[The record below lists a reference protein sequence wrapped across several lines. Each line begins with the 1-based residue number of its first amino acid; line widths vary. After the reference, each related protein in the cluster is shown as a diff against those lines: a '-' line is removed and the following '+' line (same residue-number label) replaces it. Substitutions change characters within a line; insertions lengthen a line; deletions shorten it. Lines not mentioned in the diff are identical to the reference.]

1 MAKQYTYD
9 PRKYQGG
16 GPTPP
21 DSPFGYHSP
30 NQKIDLI
37 NVPASNDLSN
47 RMQAFN
53 YSSMPL
59 KVDPPYVDP
68 GPVEPGYQGE
78 IRQSPTFLQNLGSD
92 IRSFI
97 KYPMKSIR
105 TMNEIGYLPYNFD
118 RGVEAGNIDSSPMDF
133 AVGMVNVPGAAL
145 KGVESFSKGNY
156 GDSALNF
163 MSILP
168 FAKPLKAAGFSPNAA
183 KVLSKGTNKTL
194 KADATA
200 AVYNTGGT
208 TDPEK
213 PIPMVA
219 PMSSAMIRNM
229 SILYPEMATDFSNMS
244 FKELQ
249 DLYGLMQEGTRG
261 EEKRIKDFQQFFLD
275 KGTDYVDAS
284 NEDASSYLGDVKYSA
299 QQGANPTIYGGTQ
312 YGGDDSETKVNIAP
326 AQYYTEL
333 YNNMAPSTL
342 KWISG
347 YGNSCH
353 YYGTCSQQAA
363 GSYTPLTSTGTQIQQ
378 QDGKGARLTPGQP
391 NPIMTGN
398 SVFNQPVNYEA
409 MGYQL
414 MPSGT
419 TDFLP
424 GDMIRKGFSPNARQG
439 AQHSIIASGYVD
451 SDGNPLTFDN
461 SGGSPY
467 KGMQF
472 GDNFNPSQYYNYDPE
487 NTEGGTPMRVMRY
500 VGDMPAYQGIQN
512 YMQNYMQTMFPD
524 QYDQFYNPPPPIGF
538 DETMQEGVVAQDKTR
553 VNMPNINRLNLPT
566 VNNSDINLEQLMS
579 GMKNGGKV
587 PSYGPGGLLNFKD
600 NYFSSANRYNRLEDR
615 AAKYNIDLLQSDG
628 TAKTNQ
634 ELAQETRNAR
644 NANFASSGVGKAAG
658 VISSIAPQASGMI
671 LAGGEPGVYDPARAK
686 AAGAV
691 SGLGTGLQ
699 LGMNFGPIGAAVGA
713 VLGGIGGAIFGGAQA
728 DKAENDRKENKE
740 NMLAANIASGKT
752 QNEVR
757 SAGIL
762 GQYDTEGITS
772 SYYAKYGGFMGQPD
786 YTVEGGEL
794 MMAPNNNPPKTDNN
808 GRVTQIGKNM
818 FKFDGDTHD
827 APSGG
832 IGVQGGNSEFASQ
845 TNQVLDSGFVFS
857 DRLKADSNDYLKNI

>member
-16 GPTPP
+16 GPTPTA
-21 DSPFGYHSP
+21 S
-30 NQKIDLI
+30 NQIDLI

-47 RMQAFN
+47 RMEGFN
-53 YSSMPL
+53 SYSNTPTNLPSIFPA
-59 KVDPPYVDP
+59 PPPP
-68 GPVEPGYQGE
+68 GPGEPGYQGE
-78 IRQSPTFLQNLGSD
+78 IRQGANWWDNLKSD
-92 IRSFI
+92 VRSFI
-97 KYPMKSIR
+97 KHPIKSIR

-118 RGVEAGNIDSSPMDF
+118 AGVEGGYVDSQPLDF
-133 AVGMVNVPGAAL
+133 AVDLVNVPGTAL
-145 KGVESFSKGNY
+145 KLKENVNEGNWGRAGLQALSF
-156 GDSALNF
+156 
-163 MSILP
+163 LP
-168 FAKPLKAAGFSPNAA
+168 IA
-183 KVLSKGTNKTL
+183 KVGTKVGLNAKTAEIASKLTKGGAKGTG
-194 KADATA
+194 A
-200 AVYNTGGT
+200 AMSYSTGGT
-208 TDPEK
+208 TDSEK

-219 PMSSAMIRNM
+219 PMSSALLRNM

-249 DLYGLMQEGTRG
+249 GLYSLMQEGTRN

-275 KGTDYVDAS
+275 KGADYVDAS
-284 NEDASSYLGDVKYSA
+284 NKDASGYLNDPTYTV
-299 QQGANPTIYGGTQ
+299 QQGANPTIYGGRQ
-312 YGGDDSETKVNIAP
+312 RNGEDGETRVYIPP

-342 KWISG
+342 KWLSG

-363 GSYTPLTSTGTQIQQ
+363 GSYTPLTSIGTQIQQ
-378 QDGKGARLTPGQP
+378 ADNKGAMLTPGQP

-409 MGYQL
+409 MGYEL
-414 MPSGT
+414 LPSGT

-424 GDMIRKGFSPNARQG
+424 GDMIRKGFSANARQG
-439 AQHSIIASGYVD
+439 QQHSIIASGYVD

-487 NTEGGTPMRVMRY
+487 NTEGGTDMRVMRY

-538 DETMQEGVVAQDKTR
+538 NETMQEGVVAQDKTM
-553 VNMPNINRLNLPT
+553 VNMPNINKLNLPT
-566 VNNSDINLEQLMS
+566 INNSDINLEQLMS

>member
-16 GPTPP
+16 GFTPSN
-21 DSPFGYHSP
+21 SPSSYHSP
-30 NQKIDLI
+30 LNKVDPLI
-37 NVPASNDLSN
+37 NVPASNDPFS
-47 RMQAFN
+47 
-53 YSSMPL
+53 YHSMP
-59 KVDPPYVDP
+59 PHSSNTPYVAP
-68 GPVEPGYQGE
+68 GPGEPGYQGE
-78 IRQSPTFLQNLGSD
+78 IRQGASKWDNVKSD

-97 KYPMKSIR
+97 KYPIKSIR

-118 RGVEAGNIDSSPMDF
+118 KGVEAGYISSNPLDF
-133 AVGMVNVPGAAL
+133 GVGMLNIPGAAL
-145 KGVESFSKGNY
+145 KGVESLTKGNY
-156 GDSALNF
+156 GDSLLNF
-163 MSILP
+163 ASIMP

-183 KVLSKGTNKTL
+183 KLLSKGTNKTL
-194 KADATA
+194 KANTTA
-200 AVYNTGGT
+200 AVYNTGGI
-208 TDPEK
+208 TDPEESST
-213 PIPMVA
+213 PIMA
-219 PMSSAMIRNM
+219 PMSSDMIRNM
-229 SILYPEMATDFSNMS
+229 SILYPDMTQDFSNMS
-244 FKELQ
+244 FNDLQ
-249 DLYGLMQEGTRG
+249 GLYKTIQQGTKN
-261 EEKRIKDFQQFFLD
+261 EQDRIKNFQQFFLD
-275 KGTDYVDAS
+275 KGKSYVEEDVDYRGQPNYSVSGNTITRNRESS
-284 NEDASSYLGDVKYSA
+284 NNTHL
-299 QQGANPTIYGGTQ
+299 P
-312 YGGDDSETKVNIAP
+312 P

-342 KWISG
+342 KWVSNH
-347 YGNSCH
+347 GNSCH

-363 GSYTPLTSTGTQIQQ
+363 GSTTPLTGTGTQIQQ
-378 QDGKGARLTPGQP
+378 SDGGGAMLTPGEA

-398 SVFNQPVNYEA
+398 SVFNMPVNYEA
-409 MGYQL
+409 MGYEL

-424 GDMIRKGFSPNARQG
+424 GDMIRKGFSPNAQQG
-439 AQHSIIASGYVD
+439 QQHSIIASGYND
-451 SDGNPLTFDN
+451 AQGDPLLFDN
-461 SGGSPY
+461 SGGSAY
-467 KGMQF
+467 KGMQLGEGYKP
-472 GDNFNPSQYYNYDPE
+472 GDYFNYDPE
-487 NTEGGTPMRVMRY
+487 NPDANAAEGANPMRVLRY

-512 YMQNYMQTMFPD
+512 YMQNYMQTLYPE

-538 DETMQEGVVAQDKTR
+538 NETMQEGAVAQDKTR
-553 VNMPNINRLNLPT
+553 VNMPNINKLNLPT
-566 VNNSDINLEQLMS
+566 INNSDINLEELIS

-587 PSYGPGGLLNFKD
+587 PSYKAGGLLNFQD
-600 NYFSSANRYNRLEDR
+600 NYFNSQNRYNRLEDR
-615 AAKYNIDLLQSDG
+615 ASKYNIDLLQTDG

-634 ELAQETRNAR
+634 QLASDTRNAR
-644 NANFASSGVGKAAG
+644 NAAFAGSGVGQAAG
-658 VISSIAPQASGMI
+658 AFSSVAPQISGMI
-671 LAGGEPGVYDPARAK
+671 LSGGTPGDYDPARAK

-691 SGLGTGLQ
+691 SGVGTGLQ

-713 VLGGIGGAIFGGAQA
+713 LVGGIGGALFGGAKA

-762 GQYDTEGITS
+762 GQYDTEGVTS

-794 MMAPNNNPPKTDNN
+794 MMAPNNNPPQTDNN

-857 DRLKADSNDYLKNI
+857 DRLKADPNDYLKNI

>member
-9 PRKYQGG
+9 PRKKNTGG
-16 GPTPP
+16 MTDPITNMYPNLPP
-21 DSPFGYHSP
+21 
-30 NQKIDLI
+30 
-37 NVPASNDLSN
+37 PA
-47 RMQAFN
+47 A
-53 YSSMPL
+53 P
-59 KVDPPYVDP
+59 P
-68 GPVEPGYQGE
+68 GPGQPGYQGE
-78 IRQSPTFLQNLGSD
+78 INQGPSWWDNVKSD
-92 IRSFI
+92 VRSFV

-118 RGVEAGNIDSSPMDF
+118 QGVEGGHIDSNPMDF
-133 AVGMVNVPGAAL
+133 AVGMLNVPGAAV
-145 KGVESFSKGNY
+145 KGVESLSKGNY

-168 FAKPLKAAGFSPNAA
+168 IAKPLKAAGLSPNAA
-183 KVLSKGTNKTL
+183 KILSKSTNKGL
-194 KADATA
+194 KANTTA
-200 AVYNTGGT
+200 SVYNTGGT
-208 TDPEK
+208 TDPTK
-213 PIPMVA
+213 PAPMVA
-219 PMSSAMIRNM
+219 PMSPDMIRQM
-229 SILYPEMATDFSNMS
+229 SILYPDMAQDFSNMS
-244 FKELQ
+244 FEELQ
-249 DLYGLMQEGTRG
+249 GLYSLMQEGTRG
-261 EEKRIKDFQQFFLD
+261 EENRIKDFQQFFLD
-275 KGTDYVDAS
+275 KGSDYVDAS
-284 NEDASSYLGDVKYSA
+284 NENASSYLGDPTYSVS
-299 QQGANPTIYGGTQ
+299 QGRVPRISGGVQ
-312 YGGDDSETKVNIAP
+312 YNESGFRDDDGDGPVKVNIPP
-326 AQYYTEL
+326 AKYYTDM
-333 YNNMAPSTL
+333 YNKMQPKTL
-342 KWISG
+342 DWIAG
-347 YGNSCH
+347 AGNSCH

-378 QDGKGARLTPGQP
+378 SDGRGSTLTPGQP

-398 SVFNQPVNYEA
+398 SVFNNPVNYEA

-414 MPSGT
+414 LPSGT

-424 GDMIRKGFSPNARQG
+424 GDMIRKGFSPTARQG

-451 SDGNPLTFDN
+451 NDGNPLTFDN

-472 GDNFNPSQYYNYDPE
+472 GDNFNPEYYNYDPE
-487 NTEGGTPMRVMRY
+487 NVQGGGDPMRVMRY

-512 YMQNYMQTMFPD
+512 YMQNYLQTLYPD
-524 QYDQFYNPPPPIGF
+524 QYADAYAPPTPITV
-538 DETMQEGVVAQDKTR
+538 DPATMLAGQVEQDKTR
-553 VNMPNINRLNLPT
+553 VNMPNIDRLNLPAINRGT
-566 VNNSDINLEQLMS
+566 EYDINFEQLMS

-600 NYFSSANRYNRLEDR
+600 NYFSSANRYDRLEDR

-634 ELAQETRNAR
+634 DLASETRNAR
-644 NANFASSGVGKAAG
+644 QAKFASSGVGKG
-658 VISSIAPQASGMI
+658 LSVLSSIAPQASGMI
-671 LAGGEPGVYDPARAK
+671 LAGGTPGDYEPGRA
-686 AAGAV
+686 AGAGAV
-691 SGLGTGLQ
+691 SGIGTGLQ
-699 LGMNFGPIGAAVGA
+699 LGMNFGPIGAALGA
-713 VLGGIGGAIFGGAQA
+713 VLGGVGGALFGKSQA
-728 DKAENDRKENKE
+728 KKAEEERKENKE
-740 NMLAANIASGKT
+740 NLLAANIASGKT

-757 SAGIL
+757 SASIL

-857 DRLKADSNDYLKNI
+857 DRLKADPNDYLKNI